1 MKKYLL
7 PVLLLALAAP
17 LCRAQEDGALRS
29 RISRDSI
36 LIGDQVEWTLDFQL
50 APGEAVSISKPGAE
64 PVPGVEAL
72 GEMALDT
79 LSDKKGTL
87 SLRGRIILT
96 SFDSGSYVLP
106 PLYVLMPRA
115 DGSIDTLEYTGPRLA
130 VNTIPIDTATFQPHD
145 IKGQIR
151 YPLTFREVIPWVG
164 LALLVSALVWL
175 LVRWIRLRRQN
186 RDFFGK
192 PVVKDP
198 PHIVALRSLEKT
210 RAQKLWQAGKQKQFY
225 TQVTD
230 ALRQYIADRFDV
242 AALEQTSAEMFR
254 DLQDKDIEP
263 ELKEKLK
270 DLFTTADFV
279 KFAKHTATDEEN
291 ATVLPLA
298 VRFVTTTY
306 QAEVEQDG
314 NVDDKLGLLRGG

>member
-106 PLYVLMPRA
+106 PLYVLMARA

-279 KFAKHTATDEEN
+279 KFAKHTASDQENEN
-291 ATVLPLA
+291 AIPTA
-298 VRFVTTTY
+298 IRFVNETY
-306 QAEVEQDG
+306 MKEIEKEEDQ
-314 NVDDKLGLLRGG
+314 

>member
-7 PVLLLALAAP
+7 PVLLFALAAP
-17 LCRAQEDGALRS
+17 LCRAQDDGALRS

-106 PLYVLMPRA
+106 PLYVLMARA

-164 LALLVSALVWL
+164 LALLVAALVWL

-230 ALRQYIADRFDV
+230 ALRQYIAERFDI
-242 AALEQTSAEMFR
+242 AALEQTSTEMFR

-279 KFAKHTATDEEN
+279 KFAKHTASDQENEN
-291 ATVLPLA
+291 AIPTA
-298 VRFVTTTY
+298 IRFVNETY
-306 QAEVEQDG
+306 MKEIEKEEDQ
-314 NVDDKLGLLRGG
+314 

>member
-164 LALLVSALVWL
+164 LALLVAALVWL

-279 KFAKHTATDEEN
+279 KFAKHTASDQENEN
-291 ATVLPLA
+291 AIPTA
-298 VRFVTTTY
+298 IRFVNETY
-306 QAEVEQDG
+306 MKEIEKEEDQ
-314 NVDDKLGLLRGG
+314 

>member
-1 MKKYLL
+1 
-7 PVLLLALAAP
+7 
-17 LCRAQEDGALRS
+17 
-29 RISRDSI
+29 
-36 LIGDQVEWTLDFQL
+36 

-106 PLYVLMPRA
+106 PLYVLMARA

-164 LALLVSALVWL
+164 LALLVAALVWL

-279 KFAKHTATDEEN
+279 KFAKHTASDQENEN
-291 ATVLPLA
+291 AIPTA
-298 VRFVTTTY
+298 IRFVNETY
-306 QAEVEQDG
+306 MKEIEKEEDQ
-314 NVDDKLGLLRGG
+314 

>member
-7 PVLLLALAAP
+7 PVLLFALAAP
-17 LCRAQEDGALRS
+17 LCRAQDDGALRS

-106 PLYVLMPRA
+106 PLYVLMARA

-164 LALLVSALVWL
+164 LALLVAALVWL

-186 RDFFGK
+186 RDLFGK

-230 ALRQYIADRFDV
+230 ALRQYIAERFDV

-279 KFAKHTATDEEN
+279 KFAKHTASDQENEN
-291 ATVLPLA
+291 AIPTA
-298 VRFVTTTY
+298 IRFVNETY
-306 QAEVEQDG
+306 MKEIEKEEDQ
-314 NVDDKLGLLRGG
+314 

>member
-1 MKKYLL
+1 MKKTILL
-7 PVLLLALAAP
+7 ILALA
-17 LCRAQEDGALRS
+17 LGTIVCRAQDDNTLRS

-36 LIGDQVEWTLDFQL
+36 LIGDQIEWTLDLSL
-50 APGEAVSISKPGAE
+50 APGESARISKPGEA

-79 LSDKKGTL
+79 LSTKKGTINL
-87 SLRGRIILT
+87 QGHVTLT

-106 PLYVLMPRA
+106 PLYVLLARA
-115 DGSIDTLEYTGPRLA
+115 DGTVDTLAYAGPTLN
-130 VNTIPIDTATFQPHD
+130 VTTIPIDTATFQPYD

-164 LALLVSALVWL
+164 LALLLAALAWL
-175 LVRWIRLRRQN
+175 VIRWIRLRRQH

-192 PVVKDP
+192 PVVQDP

-230 ALRQYIADRFDV
+230 ALRQYIAQRYDV

-254 DLQDKDIEP
+254 DLQDKEIDP
-263 ELKEKLK
+263 ALMDKMK

-279 KFAKHTATDEEN
+279 KFAKYTAPDQENEN
-291 ATVLPLA
+291 AIPTA
-298 VRFVTTTY
+298 IRFVNETY
-306 QAEVEQDG
+306 MKQVEEEE
-314 NVDDKLGLLRGG
+314 

>member
-17 LCRAQEDGALRS
+17 LCRAQDDGALRS

-106 PLYVLMPRA
+106 PLYVLMARA

-151 YPLTFREVIPWVG
+151 YPVTFREVIPWVG
-164 LALLVSALVWL
+164 LALLVAALVWL

-230 ALRQYIADRFDV
+230 ALRQYIAERFDV

-279 KFAKHTATDEEN
+279 KFAKHTASDQENEN
-291 ATVLPLA
+291 AIPTA
-298 VRFVTTTY
+298 IRFVNETY
-306 QAEVEQDG
+306 MKEIEKEEDQ
-314 NVDDKLGLLRGG
+314 

>member
-17 LCRAQEDGALRS
+17 LCRAQDDGALRS

-106 PLYVLMPRA
+106 PLYVLMARA

-164 LALLVSALVWL
+164 LALLVAALGWL

-198 PHIVALRSLEKT
+198 PHIVALCSLEKT

-279 KFAKHTATDEEN
+279 KFAKHTASDQENEN
-291 ATVLPLA
+291 AIPTA
-298 VRFVTTTY
+298 IRFVNETY
-306 QAEVEQDG
+306 MKEIEKEEDQ
-314 NVDDKLGLLRGG
+314 

>member
-17 LCRAQEDGALRS
+17 LCRAQDDGALRS

-106 PLYVLMPRA
+106 PLYVLMARS

-151 YPLTFREVIPWVG
+151 YPLTFREVVPWVG
-164 LALLVSALVWL
+164 LALLVAALVWL

-279 KFAKHTATDEEN
+279 KFAKHTASDQENEN
-291 ATVLPLA
+291 AIPTA
-298 VRFVTTTY
+298 IRFVNETY
-306 QAEVEQDG
+306 MKEIEKEEDQ
-314 NVDDKLGLLRGG
+314 

>member
-1 MKKYLL
+1 MKKRHLL
-7 PVLLLALAAP
+7 PLLLLALMAP
-17 LCRAQEDGALRS
+17 LSHAQDDAALRS

-79 LSDKKGTL
+79 LADKKGTL

-106 PLYVLMPRA
+106 PLYLLMARA
-115 DGSIDTLEYTGPRLA
+115 DGSVDTLEYAGPRLA
-130 VNTIPIDTATFQPHD
+130 VNTVPVDTATFQPYD

-151 YPLTFREVIPWVG
+151 YPLTFKEVIPWVG
-164 LALLVSALVWL
+164 LALLLAALVWL
-175 LVRWIRLRRQN
+175 LIRWIRLRRQN

-230 ALRQYIADRFDV
+230 ALRQYIAARYDV

-254 DLQDKDIEP
+254 GLQDKDIDP
-263 ELKEKLK
+263 DLKEKLK

-279 KFAKHTATDEEN
+279 KFAKHTATDQENEN
-291 ATVLPLA
+291 AIPTA
-298 VRFVTTTY
+298 IRFVNETY
-306 QAEVEQDG
+306 MKEIE
-314 NVDDKLGLLRGG
+314 KEEEE

>member
-7 PVLLLALAAP
+7 PVLLLAIAAP
-17 LCRAQEDGALRS
+17 LCRAQDDGALRS

-106 PLYVLMPRA
+106 PLYVLMARA

-151 YPLTFREVIPWVG
+151 YPLTFREVVPWVG
-164 LALLVSALVWL
+164 LALLVAALVWL

-279 KFAKHTATDEEN
+279 KFAKHTASDQENEN
-291 ATVLPLA
+291 AIPTA
-298 VRFVTTTY
+298 IRFVNETY
-306 QAEVEQDG
+306 MKKEIEKEEDQ
-314 NVDDKLGLLRGG
+314 

>member
-17 LCRAQEDGALRS
+17 LCRAQDDGALRS

-79 LSDKKGTL
+79 LADKKGTL

-106 PLYVLMPRA
+106 PLYVLMARA

-164 LALLVSALVWL
+164 LALLVAALIWL

-279 KFAKHTATDEEN
+279 KFAKHTASDQENEN
-291 ATVLPLA
+291 AIPTA
-298 VRFVTTTY
+298 IRFVNETY
-306 QAEVEQDG
+306 MKEIEKEEDQ
-314 NVDDKLGLLRGG
+314 

>member
-17 LCRAQEDGALRS
+17 LCRAQDDGTLRS

-106 PLYVLMPRA
+106 PLYVLMARA

-164 LALLVSALVWL
+164 LALLVAALGWL

-186 RDFFGK
+186 REFFGK

-279 KFAKHTATDEEN
+279 KFAKHTASDQENEN
-291 ATVLPLA
+291 AIPTA
-298 VRFVTTTY
+298 IRFVNETY
-306 QAEVEQDG
+306 MKEIEKEEDQ
-314 NVDDKLGLLRGG
+314 

>member
-7 PVLLLALAAP
+7 PVLLLALATP
-17 LCRAQEDGALRS
+17 LCRAQDDGALRS

-106 PLYVLMPRA
+106 PLYVLMARA

-164 LALLVSALVWL
+164 LALLVAALVWL

-279 KFAKHTATDEEN
+279 KFAKHTASDQENEN
-291 ATVLPLA
+291 AIPTA
-298 VRFVTTTY
+298 IRFVNETY
-306 QAEVEQDG
+306 MKEIEKEEDQ
-314 NVDDKLGLLRGG
+314 

>member
-17 LCRAQEDGALRS
+17 LCRAQDDGTLRS

-106 PLYVLMPRA
+106 PLYVLMARA

-164 LALLVSALVWL
+164 LALLMAALVWL

-279 KFAKHTATDEEN
+279 KFAKHTASDQENEN
-291 ATVLPLA
+291 AIPTA
-298 VRFVTTTY
+298 IRFVNETY
-306 QAEVEQDG
+306 MKEIEKEEDQ
-314 NVDDKLGLLRGG
+314 

>member
-17 LCRAQEDGALRS
+17 LCRAQDDGALRS

-106 PLYVLMPRA
+106 PLYVLMARA

-151 YPLTFREVIPWVG
+151 YPVTFREVIPWVG
-164 LALLVSALVWL
+164 LALLVAALGWL

-279 KFAKHTATDEEN
+279 KFAKHTASDQENEN
-291 ATVLPLA
+291 AIPTA
-298 VRFVTTTY
+298 IRFVNETY
-306 QAEVEQDG
+306 MKEIEKEEDQ
-314 NVDDKLGLLRGG
+314 

>member
-17 LCRAQEDGALRS
+17 LCRAQDDGTLRS

-106 PLYVLMPRA
+106 PLYVLLART
-115 DGSIDTLEYTGPRLA
+115 DGTIDTLEYAGPTLA
-130 VNTIPIDTATFQPHD
+130 VNTIPIDTATFQPYD

-151 YPLTFREVIPWVG
+151 YPLTFKEVIPWVG
-164 LALLVSALVWL
+164 LALLAAALIWL

-210 RAQKLWQAGKQKQFY
+210 RSQKLWQTGKQKQFY

-230 ALRQYIADRFDV
+230 ALRQYIAARYEV
-242 AALEQTSAEMFR
+242 PALEQTSAEMFQ
-254 DLQDKDIEP
+254 DLEDKAIDP
-263 ELKEKLK
+263 ALTDSLKE
-270 DLFTTADFV
+270 LFTTADFV
-279 KFAKHTATDEEN
+279 KFAKHAATDQENEN
-291 ATVLPLA
+291 AIPTA
-298 VRFVTTTY
+298 VRFVNETY
-306 QAEVEQDG
+306 MKQVEEEEE
-314 NVDDKLGLLRGG
+314 